1 MKNTKKNTNNNL
13 ATAAAKRKKTTNKVV
28 KAGVKKKKSAAQ
40 IKKEAKI
47 RNAFRRA
54 LYRANQIINSHVSR
68 YKHELSM
75 KEFKSE
81 YKEFG
86 EVTGMLKGKTL
97 EKNLKIFV
105 DYAINKKTPD
115 QCKAAAANLRKHLSD
130 AVRSLNRS
138 KGGIETIDNAYQ
150 RYIQVLIESNS
161 LRTKK
166 NEDGKTVYSIIWK
179 KVPNK
184 EDFINV
190 SDKYLK
196 FKRIIIKY
204 FGDKE
209 YEEAY
214 GS

>member
-1 MKNTKKNTNNNL
+1 MKTENTIKKL
-13 ATAAAKRKKTTNKVV
+13 GPSAKKAKAAKT
-28 KAGVKKKKSAAQ
+28 
-40 IKKEAKI
+40 
-47 RNAFRRA
+47 RNSFRRA
-54 LYRANQIINSHVSR
+54 LYRANKIINSHVSR
-68 YKHELSM
+68 YKNELSM
-75 KEFKSE
+75 KEFKRE
-81 YKEFG
+81 YKEFS
-86 EVTGMLKGKTL
+86 EVTGMLNGKTL
-97 EKNLKIFV
+97 DKNLKTFV

-115 QCKAAAANLRKHLSD
+115 QCKEAAANLRKHLSD

-150 RYIQVLIESNS
+150 RYIQVLIEANS
-161 LRTKK
+161 MRTGK
-166 NEDGKTVYSIIWK
+166 NKDGNTVYSIIWE

-196 FKRIIIKY
+196 FKRLIVKY

>member
-1 MKNTKKNTNNNL
+1 MKTKNTIKKL
-13 ATAAAKRKKTTNKVV
+13 GPSAKKAKAAKT
-28 KAGVKKKKSAAQ
+28 
-40 IKKEAKI
+40 

-54 LYRANQIINSHVSR
+54 LYRANKIINSESKSSR
-68 YKHELSM
+68 YKNELSM
-75 KEFKSE
+75 KEFKRE
-81 YKEFG
+81 YKEFA
-86 EVTGMLKGKTL
+86 EVTGMLNGKTL
-97 EKNLKIFV
+97 DKKLKTFV

-115 QCKAAAANLRKHLSD
+115 QCKEAAANLRKHLSD
-130 AVRSLNRS
+130 SVRSFNRT
-138 KGGIETIDNAYQ
+138 KGGYEKIDNAYQ
-150 RYIQVLIESNS
+150 RYIQVLMGANA
-161 LRTKK
+161 LRTGK
-166 NEDGKTVYSIIWK
+166 NKDGRTVYSIIWE

-196 FKRIIIKY
+196 FKRLIVKY